1 MTDFLYDSTEKMN
14 THPQADRVIG
24 VTVGPIG
31 QIGDGAMVKV
41 TATGVT
47 LIESVRGGGIAL
59 HSLDMEVKEQTRGV
73 IENLDRVI
81 AHLQLQRLRLAD
93 ELGRLE
99 SGGAEEILEA
109 AERSLAKGS

>member
-1 MTDFLYDSTEKMN
+1 MADFLYDSTEKLD
-14 THPQADRVIG
+14 THPQTDHRVG

-31 QIGDGAMVKV
+31 GTLHEERVVKLTTFRIAV
-41 TATGVT
+41 
-47 LIESVRGGGIAL
+47 IERVHGGWIPV

-73 IENLDRVI
+73 IENLDRGI
-81 AHLQLQRLRLAD
+81 AYLQAQRLRLAD

-109 AERSLAKGS
+109 AERMDAV